1 MKLFFIHGAGGS
13 HLNWLLITRELKNF
27 EIINVDLPKANSIES
42 YANYFKNYFNS
53 NVIIIGHSMGGL
65 VGYYFTT
72 IFNNVQALILV
83 NSAIFQ
89 KFDLNLNKDE
99 ICERLYFSQ
108 RLIDDCKKKDYL
120 MFKNS
125 DILKNHLE
133 ILNNFNPFKYLETFK
148 RKKLLC
154 FHIIGKN
161 DKLIDIENLIKTSE
175 ILNCKN
181 YFIEECGHMPHI
193 EKPKEFLEILKNILI
208 NIN

>member
-42 YANYFKNYFNS
+42 YANYFKSYFNS

-72 IFNNVQALILV
+72 IFDNVQALILV
-83 NSAIFQ
+83 NSAIFE

-99 ICERLYFSQ
+99 ICDKLYFSQ

-120 MFKNS
+120 MFKNL
-125 DILKNHLE
+125 DVLKNHLE
-133 ILNNFNPFKYLETFK
+133 ILNKFNPFNYLETFK

-175 ILNCKN
+175 ILNCQN

>member
-72 IFNNVQALILV
+72 IFDNVQALILV

-89 KFDLNLNKDE
+89 KFDLNLNKDK

-120 MFKNS
+120 IFKNL
-125 DILKNHLE
+125 DVLKNHIE
-133 ILNNFNPFKYLETFK
+133 ILNKFNPFKYLETFK

>member
-42 YANYFKNYFNS
+42 YANYFKSYFNS

-72 IFNNVQALILV
+72 IFDNVQALILV

-108 RLIDDCKKKDYL
+108 RLIDDCKKRDYL
-120 MFKNS
+120 MFKNL
-125 DILKNHLE
+125 DALKNHIE
-133 ILNNFNPFKYLETFK
+133 ILNKFNPFKYLETFK

>member
-83 NSAIFQ
+83 NSAIFE
-89 KFDLNLNKDE
+89 KFNLNFDKEE
-99 ICERLYFSQ
+99 ICEKLYYSQ
-108 RLIDDCKKKDYL
+108 RLITDCKKRDYL

-125 DILKNHLE
+125 DVLKNHIE
-133 ILNNFNPFKYLETFK
+133 ILNKFNPFKYLETFK
-148 RKKLLC
+148 RKNISC

-161 DKLIDIENLIKTSE
+161 DKLIDIESLIKTSE

>member
-42 YANYFKNYFNS
+42 YANYFKSYFNS

-120 MFKNS
+120 IFKNL
-125 DILKNHLE
+125 DVLKNHIE
-133 ILNNFNPFKYLETFK
+133 ILNKFNPFKYLETFK

-161 DKLIDIENLIKTSE
+161 DKLIDIENLIRTSE

-193 EKPKEFLEILKNILI
+193 EKPKELLEILKNILI

>member
-1 MKLFFIHGAGGS
+1 MI
-13 HLNWLLITRELKNF
+13 
-27 EIINVDLPKANSIES
+27 V
-42 YANYFKNYFNS
+42 
-53 NVIIIGHSMGGL
+53 
-65 VGYYFTT
+65 
-72 IFNNVQALILV
+72 
-83 NSAIFQ
+83 
-89 KFDLNLNKDE
+89 
-99 ICERLYFSQ
+99 
-108 RLIDDCKKKDYL
+108 KKDYL
-120 MFKNS
+120 IFKNL
-125 DILKNHLE
+125 DVLKNHIE
-133 ILNNFNPFKYLETFK
+133 ILNKFNPFKYLETFK

>member
-108 RLIDDCKKKDYL
+108 RLIDDCKKRL
-120 MFKNS
+120 
-125 DILKNHLE
+125 
-133 ILNNFNPFKYLETFK
+133 FN
-148 RKKLLC
+148 
-154 FHIIGKN
+154 I
-161 DKLIDIENLIKTSE
+161 
-175 ILNCKN
+175 
-181 YFIEECGHMPHI
+181 
-193 EKPKEFLEILKNILI
+193 
-208 NIN
+208 

>member
-42 YANYFKNYFNS
+42 YANYFKSYFNS

-120 MFKNS
+120 IFKNL
-125 DILKNHLE
+125 DVLKNHIE
-133 ILNNFNPFKYLETFK
+133 ILNKFNPFKYLETFK